1 MGVGLVC
8 VCMCLPVLT
17 LVGWDVLLRSSFLP
31 VYDMYAESKL
41 CSFVVKSTNK
51 SILHARKR
59 KEKSVKKKAI
69 HEQEDKFSVY

>member
-1 MGVGLVC
+1 M
-8 VCMCLPVLT
+8 
-17 LVGWDVLLRSSFLP
+17 
-31 VYDMYAESKL
+31 YDMYAESKL

-59 KEKSVKKKAI
+59 KEKSVKKAI